1 MKKIITFLSIVL
13 LSSIGWSQE
22 YKLFSIYDNGKIKLK
37 WITENVNQEKK
48 VDVFKKTN
56 GEWVKLNTQVIQASP
71 VITIEE
77 LKTEKNQFKS
87 DKSYQDY
94 IEFKNKKEKDA
105 NKQAYADYLFG
116 LGSVFDNQL
125 AFHRGIYF
133 EDSKVEK
140 NQKYQYKIVDVN
152 SQKTVAEAFIIA
164 SEPKVNIGKISFNQN
179 NQSVNLSWEV
189 DEDFIGYNLYKNG
202 EKVNEN
208 LIFPNLQNNQYEVS
222 YVDNNLK
229 SGQYKYQIKGVTF
242 FGTES
247 QFSEEQSVMIKD
259 LTLPSLVKN
268 FEGNYVDGKISFKW
282 TDDSKSTASYNI
294 YKSED
299 KGKTYQKINQNN
311 IPFDTKTFKVE
322 TNPNQVSTLFFQLE
336 IIGKNGN
343 TNKTMPISVFVPDLI
358 APSKP
363 SDFIGRAEKGKITLS
378 WKANTENDIQGYRIY
393 RGLKND
399 DKNEMLL
406 LNDTPLKSTSYTDVF
421 PEKAGNKFIYKIA
434 AIDHS
439 FNISE
444 TAEAWIQLPDV
455 IAPNAPVLLDAI
467 VENKTLKLEW
477 TPITNDSIVG
487 YDVFKIDNERITK
500 LTERPVLTTIFN
512 VNAEW
517 SNDSQFYVVAID
529 AANLV
534 SEPSNKIS
542 AAKEQLI
549 TDVKLEINIES
560 NSRNIS
566 LKLIGIQ
573 SSEIDEIEVFRKQ
586 SGRGFMPIEVD
597 KVNENYLDKTAVQG
611 EIYEYFIQILS
622 KNGEQLTTEVVS
634 INYVN

>member
-1 MKKIITFLSIVL
+1 MKKIITFFSIIFLST
-13 LSSIGWSQE
+13 IGWSQE
-22 YKLFSIYDNGKIKLK
+22 YKLFSIYENGKMKLK

-56 GEWVKLNTQVIQASP
+56 GEWEKLNTQVIQASP

-77 LKTEKNQFKS
+77 LKTEKNQFKN

-94 IEFKNKKEKDA
+94 IEFNNKKEKDV
-105 NKQAYADYLFG
+105 NKQAYTDYLFG
-116 LGSVFDNQL
+116 LGSVLDNQL
-125 AFHRGIYF
+125 AFHRGMYF

-140 NQKYQYKIVDVN
+140 NQKYEYKIVDVN
-152 SQKTVAEAFIIA
+152 SQKTLAELSVIA
-164 SEPKVNIGKISFNQN
+164 AEPKVNIGKISFSQKNQN
-179 NQSVNLSWEV
+179 ANLSWKV
-189 DEDFIGYNLYKNG
+189 DEDFIGYNLYRNG
-202 EKVNEN
+202 EKINEN
-208 LIFPNLQNNQYEVS
+208 LIFPNFQNNQFEVS
-222 YVDNNLK
+222 FIDNNLK

-247 QFSEEQSVMIKD
+247 EFSNEYSITIND
-259 LTLPSLVKN
+259 LSLPSLVKN
-268 FEGNYVDGKISFKW
+268 FEGNYVDGKINFKW
-282 TDDSKSTASYNI
+282 NNDSKNTQGYNL

-299 KGKTYQKINQNN
+299 RGKTYQKINQNN
-311 IPFDTKTFKVE
+311 IPFDTKTFNIE

-336 IIGKNGN
+336 VIGENGN
-343 TNKTMPISVFVPDLI
+343 TNKSMPISVFVPDLI

-363 SDFIGRAEKGKITLS
+363 IDFIGRAEKGKVTLS
-378 WKANTENDIQGYRIY
+378 WKSNAENDILGYRIY

-406 LNDTPLKSTSYTDVF
+406 LNENPLKSTSYIDIF
-421 PEKAGNKFIYKIA
+421 PEKAGTKFIYKIA
-434 AIDHS
+434 AIDQS

-467 VENKTLKLEW
+467 VENKMLKLEW
-477 TPITNDSIVG
+477 TPITNDSILG

-500 LTERPVLTTIFN
+500 LTEKPVVTTIFN

-542 AAKEQLI
+542 AAKEQLVADI
-549 TDVKLEINIES
+549 KLEIYIDS
-560 NSRNIS
+560 NSNFIS
-566 LKLIGIQ
+566 LKLLGIQ
-573 SSEIDEIEVFRKQ
+573 SNEIDELIIFRKQ
-586 SGRGFMPIEVD
+586 AGRGFMPIAID
-597 KVNENYLDKTAVQG
+597 KVNDNYLDKTAIQG
-611 EIYEYFIQILS
+611 EIYEYFIQILT
-622 KNGEQLTTEVVS
+622 KNGEQLTTEIVS